1 MTISKKKPAKK
12 MALPEKK
19 TDVVDKKVEQ
29 LDVPATAELLKV
41 LEALR
46 SAIPK
51 VEEEVDTS
59 DEEKERPPRETFT
72 VKFTKFELIHLR
84 DLFGIKFPPTFDKTV
99 SSVLAQ
105 RAGRPIIE
113 SVLWA
118 KLAAACETAKIPIG
132 EDAPDFMVGVVSM
145 PEMSVFE
152 IASEPDEDYGEEE
165 EDDSENINPFAKD
178 KEDKPEDK

>member
-1 MTISKKKPAKK
+1 MTISKKKPAVKTK
-12 MALPEKK
+12 SPVVPEKQE
-19 TDVVDKKVEQ
+19 DKKDVQ
-29 LDVPATAELLKV
+29 LDVPATNELLKV

-51 VEEEVDTS
+51 VEEEIDTS
-59 DEEKERPPRETFT
+59 DEEKERPPRETFA

-118 KLAAACETAKIPIG
+118 KLAVACEAAKIPLG

-152 IASEPDEDYGEEE
+152 IASEPDEDYGE
-165 EDDSENINPFAKD
+165 DDDDESENIDPFSKS
-178 KEDKPEDK
+178 KEEKPEDK